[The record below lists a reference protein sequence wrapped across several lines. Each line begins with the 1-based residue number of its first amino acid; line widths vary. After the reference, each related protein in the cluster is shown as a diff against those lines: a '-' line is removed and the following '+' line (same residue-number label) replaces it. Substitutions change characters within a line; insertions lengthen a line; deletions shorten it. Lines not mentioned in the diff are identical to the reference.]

1 MEIELVNVGK
11 RFSLDW
17 IFRKVNFKFQ
27 SGLSYALT
35 GHNGSGKSTML
46 KILSGGSTP
55 SEGKVIY
62 RWEGKELTQLQVAE
76 KVSYAAPYIHL
87 IDDFT
92 LEEMLEFHF
101 RFKRMKVNSV
111 EEMLDI
117 IELKVHRDKIISKF
131 SSGMMQRLKL
141 ALAILTESEVLL
153 LDEPTSYLDEKA
165 IQWYKNLLETYLDNR
180 ILIIGSNQKHEYAF
194 VQGGILNVPDFQYIK
209 KSKNG
214 VEL

>member
-27 SGLSYALT
+27 SGQSYALT
-35 GHNGSGKSTML
+35 GYNGSGKSTLL

-101 RFKRMKVNSV
+101 RFKKMKVSSV
-111 EEMLDI
+111 DELLNI
-117 IELKVHRDKIISKF
+117 IELKAHRHKIISKF

-141 ALAILTESEVLL
+141 ALAILTESEILL

-165 IQWYKNLLETYLDNR
+165 IQWYKNLLETYIGNR
-180 ILIIGSNQKHEYAF
+180 ILVIGSNQKHEYAF
-194 VQGGILNVPDFQYIK
+194 VQGGILNVPDFQYVK